1 MATPQEI
8 DRANKIAETKRELQR
23 RASDLL
29 AIYNP
34 LKEDLI
40 CVYDGYSH
48 VAPAGQE
55 STHPRYVAKKMMKEF
70 ADMMIN
76 TDEQTAVDKENA
88 KRKSKG
94 WQPLN
99 PEEKN
104 DFVSGNSLMTSNK
117 DLREQYMGMI
127 YKGVSKEYGL
137 DIPQIL
143 PKKKDVRPEDDRILE
158 RLDKKLGTVLPEYD
172 MEKVEVEEKKE
183 ELLKELDE

>member
-1 MATPQEI
+1 
-8 DRANKIAETKRELQR
+8 
-23 RASDLL
+23 
-29 AIYNP
+29 
-34 LKEDLI
+34 
-40 CVYDGYSH
+40 
-48 VAPAGQE
+48 
-55 STHPRYVAKKMMKEF
+55 
-70 ADMMIN
+70 MMIN